1 MFGVEFIQFLSRN
14 GSFVNWFIIKTV
26 DKRYGRNADKGGLGY
41 ILVKVKFNFTGYWEW
56 LGPKKVALDALLAF
70 AGRRS

>member
-26 DKRYGRNADKGGLGY
+26 DKRYRRNGNISKVRY

-56 LGPKKVALDALLAF
+56 FGPKKTALDALLAL
-70 AGRRS
+70 AGKIS